1 MLAKTV
7 KVNIKVRRRKKVASS
22 SIAISKQSLLF
33 SLLFCTVQNT
43 IHVSASGIPLSSA
56 SYKIKGVSV
65 YNEIEETSQ
74 PAITS

>member
-1 MLAKTV
+1 MLAKTA
-7 KVNIKVRRRKKVASS
+7 KVNVKVRRRKKVASG

-56 SYKIKGVSV
+56 SYKIKAV

>member
-7 KVNIKVRRRKKVASS
+7 KVNIKVRRRKKVASG

-43 IHVSASGIPLSSA
+43 IHISASVIPLSSL
-56 SYKIKGVSV
+56 SYKIKACS
-65 YNEIEETSQ
+65 IQ
-74 PAITS
+74 